1 MLCIQKFI
9 YNNPNNWKELLTKEP
24 YCLKI
29 KEQDNLVIFNYNT
42 YKSDFSKEIVKE
54 ARGLILE
61 LGTFRVV
68 RMAFYKF
75 FNLGEPNA
83 ANIDWDSATATSK
96 EDGSIMSAYWYGGT
110 WHIASN
116 SCIDVADA
124 VLDNIEA
131 PYRNYKELFFAA
143 ACNCRLDFAKLNPKN
158 TYTFELVSPY
168 NKIVV
173 PYSETKLFHINTRDN
188 NTLEELNEDIGIE
201 KPKFYSIHDRKGFEE
216 IVSNL
221 GENHE
226 GIVIKD
232 KYNNR
237 VKLKTEE
244 YIRLHYMEGETKLTL
259 LHAIYIIINHEQAEY
274 LQYFPERKAVL
285 KALERRLNEVDI
297 IICNIEKDVKSKT
310 WNDAR
315 EVFEYYKKA
324 DPKFVDLY
332 VAAYKGTLDKTIH
345 TLKNRNETAIN
356 RYKENYERIKQVI
369 NEHNWTNIEDMTD
382 WAVKHDSK
390 NSPVYVPIYQGQFNK
405 YIKKLQKTGITK
417 YLEKFDVTLDKDLI
431 REF

>member
-1 MLCIQKFI
+1 MLHIQTFI
-9 YNNPNNWKELLTKEP
+9 QNHIGDWKELLCKEP

-29 KEQDNLVIFNYNT
+29 KEKNNLVIFNYNT
-42 YKSDFSKEIVKE
+42 YKSDFSEEIVKE

-61 LGTFRVV
+61 LGTFKVI

-116 SCIDVADA
+116 SCIDAKDA

-143 ACNCRLDFAKLNPKN
+143 ARNCNLDFAKLNTEN

-168 NKIVV
+168 NRIVINY
-173 PYSETKLFHINTRDN
+173 PETKLFHINTRN
-188 NTLEELNEDIGIE
+188 NTTLEELDDDIGIE
-201 KPKFYSIHDRKGFEE
+201 KPTFYSMHDQQGFEKL
-216 IVSNL
+216 VSNL
-221 GENHE
+221 EENHE

-259 LHAIYIIINHEQAEY
+259 LHAVYIIINHEQAEY

-285 KALERRLNEVDI
+285 KALERRLSEADI
-297 IICNIEKDVKSKT
+297 IIQNIEKDVKSKT

-332 VAAYKGTLDKTIH
+332 VAAYKGTLDDTVYM
-345 TLKNRNETAIN
+345 LKNKNETVIN
-356 RYKENYERIKQVI
+356 RYIENYERIKQVI
-369 NEHNWTNIEDMTD
+369 SEHNWDSIENMMD
-382 WAVKHDSK
+382 WALKHDSK
-390 NSPVYVPIYQGQFNK
+390 NSPAYIPIYKEQFDK

-417 YLEKFDVTLDKDLI
+417 YLEKFDIALDKDLI